1 MQKHYIKGQRLLSY
15 GEAVELS
22 ESKVPKG
29 AGFIRF
35 GDVLFPASAK
45 YNGFFIQG
53 QMKSG
58 KSATISLLMEQA
70 FRGMQ
75 NTPVRG
81 VVYDPKNKA
90 TNVLC
95 ALGVPFERLRIMN
108 PMDKR
113 CYGWD
118 IQKDVTNQLIAR
130 GLSRVFIKDR
140 GDSDR
145 FWTEAPRGLMS
156 SVMVSFILSKLER
169 EDANKKLRRGE
180 TPLKAFEWTLLD
192 VANALSDIDH
202 LREVL
207 NKHEDTKP
215 AIRFLDKDKEDGDI
229 IASLE
234 ADFAPLRFFASR
246 WADRPLISFSDWKN
260 DKEGKVLVFG
270 SEREASEID
279 DLNRMMIQ
287 RITQIVTRELKPPST
302 EEKQDIW
309 FFFDE
314 FSKLGRIPD
323 FNDFSTLVREYG
335 GCVVISV
342 QNIEQMKADDCYGEH
357 LAQVIVDDLGTKIFL
372 SCEGKAAQFASDTI
386 GTFEE
391 FSEGDSEQVSSG
403 QGFSIGTSR
412 QKRVANV
419 VLPSEFY
426 QLPALDERGVMK
438 GFCMSAALERY
449 AWEFTLTKEHGLQN
463 IWNRKSKVTE
473 YEREEDPRAFRFKTW
488 TPEQK
493 AELGITGEK
502 EEKSKKSP
510 NGDLMSDVLA
520 RMRAGKPLSVEEM
533 EEALQEEEKNSPG
546 GSKQRR

>member
-1 MQKHYIKGQRLLSY
+1 MSKHYIKGQKLFTY

-22 ESKVPKG
+22 EKKVPRG
-29 AGFIRF
+29 AEFIRF
-35 GDVLFPASAK
+35 GDVLLPAMAK

-58 KSATISLLMEQA
+58 KSAMISLLMEQA
-70 FRGMQ
+70 FKKM
-75 NTPVRG
+75 NDTPVRG

-90 TNVLC
+90 PNLLTS
-95 ALGVPFERLRIMN
+95 LGVPFERLRIMN

-130 GLSRVFIKDR
+130 GLARVFIKDR

-145 FWTEAPRGLMS
+145 FWTESPRGLMS
-156 SVMVSFILSKLER
+156 SVMVSFILSKLDR
-169 EDANKKLRRGE
+169 EEENEQRRQRGE
-180 TPLKAFEWTLLD
+180 EPLKPFEWTLLD
-192 VANALSDIDH
+192 VANALSDVDH

-215 AIRFLDKDKEDGDI
+215 AIRFLDKDKEGGDI

-234 ADFAPLRFFASR
+234 SDFAPLRFFASR
-246 WADRPLISFSDWKN
+246 WADRPLISFSNWKD
-260 DKEGKVLVFG
+260 DKEGKILVFG
-270 SEREASEID
+270 SEREAPEID

-287 RITQIVTRELKPPST
+287 RITQIVTRELKPPT
-302 EEKQDIW
+302 TDEKKDIW

-342 QNIEQMKADDCYGEH
+342 QNIEQMKAPDCYGEH

-372 SCEGKAAQFASDTI
+372 SCEGKAAQFAADTI

-391 FSEGDSEQVSSG
+391 LSEGDSEQFSG
-403 QGFSIGTSR
+403 QGVSIGTSR

-449 AWEFTLTKEHGLQN
+449 VWEFVLTKEHGLQN

-473 YEREEDPRAFRFKTW
+473 YEREEDPRAFRFKAW
-488 TPEQK
+488 TLERK
-493 AELGITGEK
+493 RELGIEGKNDAPAGINITK
-502 EEKSKKSP
+502 ER
-510 NGDLMSDVLA
+510 GDLMREVL
-520 RMRAGKPLSVEEM
+520 RR
-533 EEALQEEEKNSPG
+533 G
-546 GSKQRR
+546 GSIING

>member
-1 MQKHYIKGQRLLSY
+1 MQKHYIKGQQLLSY

-70 FRGMQ
+70 FRGMKD
-75 NTPVRG
+75 TPVRG

-90 TNVLC
+90 PNLLC

-169 EDANKKLRRGE
+169 EDANEERRRRGE

-192 VANALSDIDH
+192 VANALSDVDH

-215 AIRFLDKDKEDGDI
+215 AIRFLDKDKDGGDI

-260 DKEGKVLVFG
+260 DKEGTILVFG

-287 RITQIVTRELKPPST
+287 RITQIVTRELKPPNT
-302 EEKQDIW
+302 EEKKDIW

-342 QNIEQMKADDCYGEH
+342 QNIEQMKAEDCYGEH
-357 LAQVIVDDLGTKIFL
+357 VAQVIVDDLGTKIFL

-391 FSEGDSEQVSSG
+391 FSEGDSEQVSG

-438 GFCMSAALERY
+438 GLCMSAALERY
-449 AWEFTLTKEHGLQN
+449 AWEFTLTKKHGLQN
-463 IWNRKSKVTE
+463 IWDRRSKVTE
-473 YEREEDPRAFRFKTW
+473 YEREEDPRAFRFKAW
-488 TPEQK
+488 TPERK
-493 AELGITGEK
+493 AELGIEGKT
-502 EEKSKKSP
+502 SP
-510 NGDLMSDVLA
+510 APEVGGTRDRGDV
-520 RMRAGKPLSVEEM
+520 MRA
-533 EEALQEEEKNSPG
+533 ALMKS
-546 GSKQRR
+546 GSIIKGQNQG